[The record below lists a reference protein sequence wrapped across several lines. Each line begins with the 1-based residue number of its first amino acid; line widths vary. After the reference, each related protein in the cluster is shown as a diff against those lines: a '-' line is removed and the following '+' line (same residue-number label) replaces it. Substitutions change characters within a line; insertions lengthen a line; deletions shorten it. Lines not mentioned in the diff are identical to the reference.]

1 MQLILIKMPGNR
13 QYKPCLY
20 LYNKIDQV
28 SCEEVD
34 QLARMPH
41 SMVGSVAQRFNIG
54 EPMEDDLLKQNLWKY
69 LGLTRIYTKRKGK
82 SGDGNPSTGLFYAH
96 LIFVPYILDTSN
108 VAMF

>member
-1 MQLILIKMPGNR
+1 M
-13 QYKPCLY
+13 
-20 LYNKIDQV
+20 YNKIDAV
-28 SCEEVD
+28 TIEEVD

-82 SGDGNPSTGLFYAH
+82 VAEIGLVNSVYGNRLLT
-96 LIFVPYILDTSN
+96 
-108 VAMF
+108 